1 MEKTIKVT
9 KKMVLGAIAG
19 YFTADGYDPDEVL
32 AAIDGVEVTAGDVV
46 EYCEKTVEQLDAKA
60 VKAKEYAAK
69 KKVESDE
76 LKARIAELLTEE
88 LQTREDILAALDA
101 GEDVTISKV
110 GARLTALVKDGTAV
124 KETMKTVT
132 GKKMGYKLA

>member
-9 KKMVLGAIAG
+9 KKMVLGAVAG
-19 YFTADGYDPDEVL
+19 YFEESKVDEVL
-32 AAIDGVEVTAGDVV
+32 AVVDGIEVTAGDVV
-46 EYCEKTVEQLDAKA
+46 DYCTKTIEQLDAKA

-76 LKARIAELLTEE
+76 LKTKIAEVLTEE
-88 LQTREDILAALDA
+88 LQTREDVLAALDA

-110 GARLTALVKDGTAV
+110 GARLTALVKDGVAV
-124 KETMKTVT
+124 KETIKTVT